1 MYYNNKNFKKS
12 LVRKLNNIINRKR
25 EDESMTIDHFDY
37 KINIIQLFK
46 IYKNLFIFR
55 KKLIIIIFIKI
66 YINCEIRFN

>member
-1 MYYNNKNFKKS
+1 VYYNNKNFKKS